1 MEDMKKAIFQLGDQV
16 YGFEI
21 SSVNTIENY
30 IKEKSKDDMPEN
42 VKGVISLRGQTIP
55 VYSLRRKF
63 KMEEK
68 EPDKDTKYIIVES
81 NDIVIAYEVDGVN
94 RIVDFGA
101 NQVFDAPVIIKNKD
115 TTYIKNLVNYEGNLV
130 IIMEPDGIL
139 SDKEQKEIK
148 AAI

>member
-101 NQVFDAPVIIKNKD
+101 NQVFDAPAIIKNKD